1 MTIEA
6 ERGQFPAAVAE
17 SSGGRAEPTSAATG
31 RRARRPRRRIGTAVV
46 LAVGS
51 ELTTGATRDTNAA
64 ELAAALSG
72 QGVDVVGIGLLPD
85 RLEIVTAALE
95 EALERADLVV
105 TTGGLGPTPDDLTRE
120 AIAAVCGEAP
130 VVDRRLEAA
139 LRRRWLRR
147 RLPYP
152 ASNVKQ
158 AWLIPSARP
167 IPNPNG
173 TAPGWWIER
182 PDGRLVVALPGP
194 PRELH
199 PMWRDWVLPR
209 LRRLGLGARQVV
221 RTLRTVGIG
230 ESQLAELLGE
240 GLLRAANPRIATYA
254 RQDAVDIVI
263 TARDEPSRPGS
274 PRRSARALAAEA
286 EAAVRS
292 RLGDAVWG
300 TDEDT
305 WSGVVGRLL
314 AERGWRLAVVELGTA
329 GSLLALLEPLTVEGA
344 LARADVRGLDA
355 ESRGPN
361 AETHRAVEP
370 QPPIE
375 LPPVTEAELPAEP
388 VALAAHAEAIRTAA
402 GVDVGLAVQLAPTG
416 PDTAVAVAVVDPAGS
431 CIERRTVFGGGPQ
444 ARLRAAVAA
453 ADVLRRRFLAVAIAE
468 PSGSPGP

>member
-1 MTIEA
+1 MTTEA
-6 ERGQFPAAVAE
+6 ERGRAPATD
-17 SSGGRAEPTSAATG
+17 AEPPGGLAERIAAGTG
-31 RRARRPRRRIGTAVV
+31 RRALPPHRRIGTAVI

-120 AIAAVCGEAP
+120 AIAAVCGETP

-147 RLPYP
+147 GLPYP

-173 TAPGWWIER
+173 TAPGWWVER

-194 PRELH
+194 PRELR
-199 PMWRDWVLPR
+199 PMWRDWVLGR
-209 LRRLGLGARQVV
+209 LRRLGLGTRQVV

-230 ESQLAELLGE
+230 ESQLVELLGE
-240 GLLRAANPRIATYA
+240 GRLRVTNPRLATYA
-254 RQDAVDIVI
+254 RQDAVDVVI
-263 TARDEPSRPGS
+263 TARDEPSRPDA
-274 PRRSARALAAEA
+274 PRRSARALVAEA

-292 RLGDAVWG
+292 RLGDAIWG

-305 WSGVVGRLL
+305 WSGVIGRLL
-314 AERGWRLAVVELGTA
+314 AEHGWRLAVVEIGTA
-329 GSLLALLEPLTVEGA
+329 GSLLALLEPLAVEGS
-344 LARADVRGLDA
+344 LVRAEVRAAGAEVRGPDA
-355 ESRGPN
+355 ETGRAAEPEQPVELGP
-361 AETHRAVEP
+361 AIKVR
-370 QPPIE
+370 
-375 LPPVTEAELPAEP
+375 LPADP
-388 VALAAHAEAIRTAA
+388 DTLAAQAEAIRVVA
-402 GVDVGLAVQLAPTG
+402 GADVGIAVRLAPAG
-416 PDTAVAVAVVDPAGS
+416 PDTAVAVAVVDPGDGRT
-431 CIERRTVFGGGPQ
+431 ERRTVFGGGAQ

-453 ADVLRRRFLAVAIAE
+453 ADVLRRRLLAVTAGE
-468 PSGSPGP
+468 PSGSSGS